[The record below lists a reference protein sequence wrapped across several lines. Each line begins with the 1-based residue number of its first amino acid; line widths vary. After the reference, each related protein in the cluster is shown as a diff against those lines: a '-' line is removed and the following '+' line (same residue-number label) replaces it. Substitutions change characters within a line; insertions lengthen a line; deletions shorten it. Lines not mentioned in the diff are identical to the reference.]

1 MKKTSY
7 KIRFNEAK
15 TVKTV
20 NAILDAIDANGG
32 YCPCQ
37 GDKKPSTKC
46 HCAAFRKADIGEVC
60 YCGIYV
66 KQAAKDA
73 KKKGAK

>member
-7 KIRFNEAK
+7 KIRFNPATTVAK
-15 TVKTV
+15 I
-20 NAILDAIDANGG
+20 NAILDAIDKNGG

-37 GDKKPSTKC
+37 GEKKPSTKC
-46 HCAAFRKADIGEVC
+46 RCAAFRLHTDIGVPC

-66 KQAAKDA
+66 KVAK
-73 KKKGAK
+73 

>member
-1 MKKTSY
+1 MKKASY
-7 KIRFNEAK
+7 KIRFNPK
-15 TVKTV
+15 TTVKTI
-20 NAILDAIDANGG
+20 NSTLDAIDANGG

-37 GDKKPSTKC
+37 GEKKPSTKC

-66 KQAAKDA
+66 KMAKDA